1 MNYVATIGLEVHVQ
15 LKTCSKMFCA
25 SAVKFG
31 AEPNTNT
38 CPICLGLPGALPVM
52 NHEALRLTVL
62 TGLML
67 GCDIAPVSKFDR
79 KNYFYPDMPKNYQ
92 ISQYDMPLCTN
103 GSVPLHDLAYPK
115 DAQKTITTPDREVH
129 LVRIHLEEDVAKSFH
144 FENATGIDFNR
155 AGTPLMEIVT
165 QPEIYSPEEAFAFLT
180 ALKQILIYGDVSDA
194 DMEKGQL
201 RCDCNVSVRPE
212 EQTELGAKIEIK
224 NMNSISGVRRALAY
238 EIQRQIGLLKSSER
252 LEQETRG
259 WDDTAGETFLM
270 RTKEFAHDYRYF
282 PDPDLVPVKTDVL
295 LADVRQRVPELPKAK
310 RARFVQQYHVSPYDA
325 GVLANDLDLARY
337 FEVAAKGA
345 QKPKNVA
352 NWILNDLQNALT
364 AAGKTV
370 HDCPIPPETID
381 ELVNLIDSGKISG
394 KQGKEVFAE
403 MFATGKRAA
412 AIVKEK
418 GIEQLS
424 DSSAIEALCDEV
436 IQANPKPVADFKAGN
451 VASLNFLKG
460 QVIKLSKGKANPQ
473 LVGEILE
480 RKLKV
485 STGVLSG
492 APSLGP
498 LAVQINQSAR
508 WRHEFREIFAVASRM
523 VKRVQTRIHCRLGQR
538 DATRARFVCENDF
551 IPLDRGNLI
560 IETRYRPATEKC
572 TCGFWRIEDRRL
584 DFVLSRDATH

>member
-1 MNYVATIGLEVHVQ
+1 MNYIATIGLEVHVQ
-15 LKTCSKMFCA
+15 LKTRSKMFCD
-25 SAVKFG
+25 SPVEFG
-31 AEPNTNT
+31 SEPNTHT

-52 NHEALRLTVL
+52 NQEALRMTVL

-67 GCDIAPVSKFDR
+67 GCDIATVSKFDR

-115 DAQKTITTPDREVH
+115 DAQKNIATPDKEVH
-129 LVRIHLEEDVAKSFH
+129 LVRIHLEEDVAKSLH
-144 FENATGIDFNR
+144 LENSTGIDFNR

-165 QPEIYSPEEAFAFLT
+165 QPEINSPEEAFAFLT
-180 ALKQILIYGDVSDA
+180 ALKQILIYGAVSDV

-212 EQTELGAKIEIK
+212 KETELGAKIEIK

-238 EIQRQIGLLKSSER
+238 EIRRQISVLESGEQ

-295 LADVRQRVPELPKAK
+295 VADVRERVPELPKAK
-310 RARFVQQYHVSPYDA
+310 RARFVEQYQVSSYDA
-325 GVLANDLDLARY
+325 AVLANDLALAKY
-337 FEVAAKGA
+337 FEMAAKGA
-345 QKPKNVA
+345 KKPKNIA
-352 NWILNDLQNALT
+352 NWILNDLQNALS
-364 AAGKTV
+364 AAGKTI
-370 HDCPIPPETID
+370 HDCLIPPEALD
-381 ELVNLIDSGKISG
+381 ELVSLIEVGKISG

-403 MFATGKRAA
+403 MFATGRNAA

-424 DSSAIEALCDEV
+424 DSGSIETLCDEV
-436 IQANPKPVADFKAGN
+436 IKANPKPVADFKGGN

-460 QVIKLSKGKANPQ
+460 QVLKLSKGKANPQ
-473 LVGEILE
+473 VAGEILE
-480 RKLKV
+480 RKLK
-485 STGVLSG
+485 
-492 APSLGP
+492 A
-498 LAVQINQSAR
+498 
-508 WRHEFREIFAVASRM
+508 
-523 VKRVQTRIHCRLGQR
+523 
-538 DATRARFVCENDF
+538 
-551 IPLDRGNLI
+551 
-560 IETRYRPATEKC
+560 
-572 TCGFWRIEDRRL
+572 
-584 DFVLSRDATH
+584 